1 MVRHAQEAVAMGKT
15 GHSLMLLPV
24 SAGWAQ
30 SERMDNAADRSNL
43 SYLAEAQI
51 ESFPV
56 WSGRVRRHETSRQR
70 DTQDGYRAFGCGLL
84 HRGNRSECWVVTRG
98 DSVRPDELYQS
109 SYGAVHA
116 ELLTRYER
124 VGASRGTQVWCRD
137 MEPFVIRFRTCRVS
151 KLVRYQEGDASV
163 NYLNKPLHDVSDKL
177 SEGRLEFAKESSRN
191 AMTVKCT
198 NFPDFWVRKASLCK
212 VANARLARA
221 AGLATREP
229 LRRILNDLSAGR
241 LVKRVYVSLGA

>member
-1 MVRHAQEAVAMGKT
+1 MNSHIITLAILMPLLAIWPRH
-15 GHSLMLLPV
+15 
-24 SAGWAQ
+24 SAG
-30 SERMDNAADRSNL
+30 
-43 SYLAEAQI
+43 
-51 ESFPV
+51 
-56 WSGRVRRHETSRQR
+56 
-70 DTQDGYRAFGCGLL
+70 DTLEGYRGFGCGLL

-98 DSVRPDELYQS
+98 DGVRPDELYQS

-151 KLVRYQEGDASV
+151 KLLRYQDGGASV
-163 NYLNKPLHDVSDKL
+163 NYLNKPMHYVSAKL

-191 AMTVKCT
+191 AMAVKCT
-198 NFPDFWVRKASLCK
+198 NFPDFWVRKALVCK
-212 VANARLARA
+212 VANARPARI
-221 AGLATREP
+221 AGLSTREP

-241 LVKRVYVSLGA
+241 LVKVNRSAQYSIHVTCPGISSFWVQQISLVPPNP